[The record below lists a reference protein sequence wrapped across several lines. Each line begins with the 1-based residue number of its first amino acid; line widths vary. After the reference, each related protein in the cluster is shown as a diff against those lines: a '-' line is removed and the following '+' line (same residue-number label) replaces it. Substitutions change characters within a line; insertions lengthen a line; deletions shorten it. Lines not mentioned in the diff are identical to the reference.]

1 MPGQRRAAARV
12 KVHLQ
17 REMRY
22 LQREMRYLQREMRYL
37 QRGVTRGCGSAAWRA
52 RGELRE
58 GPNGRTWVRGRVR
71 VRCLGWF
78 VPSQYNHS
86 GFV

>member
-22 LQREMRYLQREMRYL
+22 LQR
-37 QRGVTRGCGSAAWRA
+37 GVTLGCGSAAWRA
-52 RGELRE
+52 RGEPRE

-71 VRCLGWF
+71 VRCLGWASGS
-78 VPSQYNHS
+78 VLSQYNH
-86 GFV
+86 